1 MFIVHPSLFNPSKI
15 KPLGSN
21 LWLSTGFYKDLLW
34 HFFTLKLGSQ
44 PLSNSSASLFE
55 VWTKSGWEESMG
67 IYALNIDFLCGL
79 IQPRPRNIQRH
90 LHTIWP
96 KALCGWS
103 MSQNGPE
110 GGNIMIWTRI
120 FHDSSTTLTFDL
132 ETLFKV
138 TAHFLPKDTLK
149 AR

>member
-1 MFIVHPSLFNPSKI
+1 
-15 KPLGSN
+15 
-21 LWLSTGFYKDLLW
+21 
-34 HFFTLKLGSQ
+34 
-44 PLSNSSASLFE
+44 
-55 VWTKSGWEESMG
+55 MG

-96 KALCGWS
+96 KALCGRR

-138 TAHFLPKDTLK
+138 TVHPLPKGTMWVKHDPDWAKGREDMLWTSDLGRHDHYMSPTEQGPNNGNISFTE
-149 AR
+149 ARVWEIEIKTTHLEKN